1 MRSEDKVTSAQGL
14 IRAASE
20 GAGCRTWTI
29 GSLIDRCAR
38 YAAMAGPD
46 RLEAIRRLVEIGL
59 KAKLRY
65 RAGGAEDEGEKG

>member
-1 MRSEDKVTSAQGL
+1 MRSEDKVTSAQGPM
-14 IRAASE
+14 RAASE

-59 KAKLRY
+59 KAK
-65 RAGGAEDEGEKG
+65 K